1 MGDLVAKSGSPDGRA
16 NTARTEAN
24 RATHGEH
31 GHRGGQASPAS
42 AVAGTH
48 ADTHAAPGEPIAVVG
63 LACRL
68 PGASDLAAFWQL
80 LREGRDAV
88 TDTPPGRHGGGAE
101 PGRSGPAGEDA
112 LPSRGGFLD
121 HVDRFDA
128 AFFGISP
135 REAAAMDPQQRL
147 MLELGWEGLEDA
159 GIVPHSLTDR
169 STGVFVGAIGD
180 DYATLLHRQ
189 GAQAIGAHSAT
200 GLHRSIIANRISYA
214 LRLTGPSMT
223 VDTGQSSSLV
233 AVHLACES
241 LRTGES
247 EIALAGGVNL
257 NLVPESTISAAKF
270 GALSPD
276 GRCYTFDARANGY
289 VRGEGAG
296 LVVLK
301 PLSRALADG
310 DDVHCLI
317 VGSATGNDG
326 GGEGLTVPSP
336 DGQRRVLAHAY
347 RRAGVDPRDV
357 QYVELHGTGTRRG
370 DPVEAAALGSVFGGA
385 EDEGAASGGVAPSG
399 AGDADRSPLA
409 VGSVKT
415 NIGHLEGAAGIAGLL
430 KTALALRHRE
440 LPASLNFQ
448 QEHPDIPLS
457 ELGLRVQ
464 TRLGAWPR
472 EEDRLLAG
480 VSSFGMG
487 GTNCHVVLAEAPR
500 TTGGDTD
507 AGTGGVRGWT
517 ISARTAT
524 ALRAQARRLRAHL
537 DAHPHPRPSTTDI
550 AHSLAATRTAFA
562 RRAVVLATEHEDF
575 SRALADLAAGR
586 PHPAVVQGTVD
597 DGGTAFLF
605 SGQGSQRIG
614 MGSELYEAEPAFAR
628 ALDEVWAHLDPD
640 VRTLLFAE
648 PTPEHTHRLAQTA
661 FTQPALFAV
670 EVALHRY
677 VTSTLGVAP
686 DYLLGHSV
694 GELAAAH
701 AAGVLSLPDACAL
714 VTARGRLMQALP
726 EGGAMVAVEATEAE
740 ITAELDQA
748 DDHAAAP
755 LSLAAVNGPRAC
767 VVSGDADAV
776 TAFAATW
783 AERGRR
789 TRALTVSHA
798 FHSGHMDPML
808 ADFRRVAE
816 GLDYHP
822 PTIPVVSNLTG
833 RPADA
838 AEIQTPDY
846 WVRHV
851 RHAVRFADGVHW
863 LLDQNVTTFLELGPD
878 GALCAMARA
887 CAAERHATADG
898 TGAEPGR
905 DGSPDAAFHAVL
917 RRDRPEPLSLAAAM
931 AGLHVRGAAPARP
944 ALTGEARARRVPLP
958 TYAFQRKRYW
968 LTGAGA
974 SDTPAPVSTQA
985 TATAPAASSAGDVA
999 EEHEHGE
1006 ATPADS
1012 PWRARL
1018 AALSGPE
1025 QTRAVLDQVRT
1036 DIAMVLGHSTAADGD
1051 DGIDVTWSFKD
1062 LGFDS
1067 LTSVELGDRLG
1078 ASTGLRLPSSLLF
1091 DHPTPATLAEH
1102 LRTELL
1108 GITADPSASVRRP
1121 RPGSGDAAEP
1131 VAIVGMACRYPG
1143 AITSPEAL
1151 WRVLAEEQ
1159 DVITPFPTDRGW
1171 DLDALYH
1178 ADPHHHGTSY
1188 TREGGFLHDAAEFD
1202 AEFFGIS
1209 PREALAMDPQQRLLL
1224 ETSWEAFERAG
1235 IDPATLRGSQTG
1247 VFAGAMSQDYGDR
1260 LHEASE
1266 PAEGF
1271 TLTGSAA
1278 SVVSGR
1284 LSYTFGLQ
1292 GPAVTVDTACSS
1304 SLVALHMAVQ
1314 SLRQGECDLALA
1326 GGVTVMPTPG
1336 MFVEFSR
1343 QRGLSADGRCKP
1355 FAAAAD
1361 GTAWAEGAGM
1371 LLVERLSDARRLGHR
1386 VLAVVRGSAVNQD
1399 GASNGL
1405 TAPNGPSQQRVIQQA
1420 LANAD
1425 LTPADVDAVE
1435 AHGTGT
1441 TLGDPIE
1448 AQALLATYGQGREA
1462 DRPLWL
1468 GSIKSNFGHTQAA
1481 AGVAGVIKTVM
1492 ALRCGV
1498 LPRTLHVDEPTPHV
1512 DWSSGGVRLLREAR
1526 EWTRRG
1532 DRPRRGAVSSF
1543 GVSGTNAHV
1552 VVEEVASDEVAG
1564 GPETVVGGGRGLS
1577 GSSVVPWV
1585 VSARSVGAL
1594 AVQAGR
1600 VAAAVSGAD
1609 AVDVGWGLLSSR
1621 SVWEHRAVVWGSGS
1635 GELSSGL
1642 GALASGEVAANVVSG
1657 VASGGSGGAV
1667 WVFPGQG
1674 SQWWG
1679 MGRGLLA
1686 SSPVFAERL
1695 AECEAA
1701 LASHVDWSL
1710 REVLSGE
1717 DEGWLG
1723 RVDVVQP
1730 VLWAVMVSLAAVWE
1744 SFGVEPAAVIGHS
1757 QGEIA
1762 AAVVAGA
1769 LSVED
1774 GARVVALRSAA
1785 IREELAG
1792 RGGMLSLATGAEQAA
1807 AWVEPFEGRVSVAV
1821 LNGPSATVVAGEPGA
1836 LEEIAASA
1844 EAAGVRA
1851 RRVPVDY
1858 ASHSVHVEDIHAR
1871 LLEALGDVEP
1881 QESRV
1886 PVIST
1891 VTGELLDTSTM
1902 DAGYWY
1908 ANLREP
1914 VRFTDA
1920 VTHALASGHRTFVE
1934 VSAHPVLTMGVQ
1946 AIAEAADTE
1955 AIVVGTLRRDEDE
1968 SARFIA
1974 SAAELWTRGVD
1985 VDWSAVYAG
1994 RSVRRVDL
2002 PTYPFQRQCYWLEPT
2017 AGSGDVSG
2025 AGLQAAEHPF
2035 LGATVGLAGGDG
2047 AVLTGRL
2054 SLRTHPWLA
2063 DHAVAGTVVFPGTGF
2078 VELAVRAGDEV
2089 ACGYV
2094 RELTLQ
2100 EPLVLT
2106 EQAAVQVQVVVGAPD
2121 VEGRRSLAIY
2131 SRHADSGTDGGGE
2144 PWVRHAE
2151 GILEVE
2157 APSAPADDLAA
2168 WPPVGAKPL
2177 DVRDRYLR
2185 LSAAAYGYG
2194 PVFQGLQAMWRRG
2207 EEIFAE
2213 VVLPDE
2219 QQGEAGRFGIHP
2231 ALLDA
2236 ALHAALPVD
2245 GGETLLPFVWSG
2257 LSLAAVGASAVR
2269 VRLAPA
2275 GGDAVSLLVADA
2287 SGAPVVRAESLALR
2301 PVDVERLDSGGAA
2314 RRDGLLRTEWQP
2326 LTLEPQADELERWAL
2341 LGDED
2346 AFGFGLP
2353 KHPSVAALAALEQPP
2368 LVAVL
2373 CVQGGQGPDRADQ
2386 AGHSD
2391 QAAVARETLIR
2402 TWETVRAWLAE
2413 ERLAGS
2419 RLVVAT
2425 CGAVAAEAEG
2435 VADLAAAG
2443 VWGLLRSAE
2452 AENPGRFALV
2462 DVDPHSAGPSMEAP
2476 ASSLAAAVGGGE
2488 WQVRVRGGKVAVPR
2502 LVRAAGTTG
2511 EESPGWSGTGTV
2523 LVTGGTGTLGALVA
2537 RRLVREHGVRHLLL
2551 TSRRGLGASGAGE
2564 LVAELE
2570 AQGASV
2576 EVAQCDV
2583 ADRDQA
2589 AALLE
2594 RIPASRPL
2602 TGVVHTAGVL
2612 DDAVVTGLTPER
2624 FERVLRPKVDAAL
2637 NLHELTRDSEH
2648 LSHFVLFSSVVGV
2661 LGGPGQGNYAA
2672 ANAFLDA
2679 LARQRR
2685 AEGLPAT
2692 SLAWGLW
2699 EDASGMTGHM
2709 DQTAVLRM
2717 ARAGI
2722 VGLPTEQGLDLFDA
2736 GTAGSDAALV
2746 AAKLDHGAL
2755 RSHAVNGTLAPML
2768 QGLVRGAGRR
2778 TAAAPQ
2784 GGAVADSLS
2793 RRLAGLTRE
2802 EQEHELLSLVRVNVA
2817 LVLGYASDR
2826 TVDT

>member
-1 MGDLVAKSGSPDGRA
+1 MASADAGAHA
-16 NTARTEAN
+16 ART
-24 RATHGEH
+24 
-31 GHRGGQASPAS
+31 
-42 AVAGTH
+42 
-48 ADTHAAPGEPIAVVG
+48 EPIAVVG

-68 PGASDLAAFWQL
+68 PGASDPAAFWRL
-80 LREGRDAV
+80 LREGREAV
-88 TDTPPGRHGGGAE
+88 TDTPAERHGGAE
-101 PGRSGPAGEDA
+101 PGRAGPHRPEDEDT
-112 LPSRGGFLD
+112 LPGRGGFLD

-135 REAAAMDPQQRL
+135 REAVAMDPQQRL
-147 MLELGWEGLEDA
+147 MLELGWESLEDA
-159 GIVPHSLTDR
+159 GIVPGSLADR

-180 DYATLLHRQ
+180 DYATLLHQQ
-189 GAQAIGAHSAT
+189 GSQAIGAHSAT

-214 LRLTGPSMT
+214 LHLTGPSMT

-336 DGQRRVLAHAY
+336 DGQRRVLSHAY
-347 RRAGVDPRDV
+347 RRAGVEPADV

-385 EDEGAASGGVAPSG
+385 ASGGAASGDS
-399 AGDADRSPLA
+399 GDAGRSPLA

-448 QEHPDIPLS
+448 REHPDIPLG

-500 TTGGDTD
+500 TTDGDAD
-507 AGTGGVRGWT
+507 GGTGADTLAAARCADAVPAPGTTPGADADAAAGPGTVRGWAL
-517 ISARTAT
+517 SARTAT

-537 DAHPHPRPSTTDI
+537 DTHPHPRPSTADV
-550 AHSLAATRTAFA
+550 AHSLATTRTAFA
-562 RRAVVLATEHEDF
+562 RRAVVLATEYEDF

-586 PHPAVVQGTVD
+586 PNPAVVQGTVD
-597 DGGTAFLF
+597 DGATAFLF

-614 MGSELYEAEPAFAR
+614 MGRELYEAEPAFAR
-628 ALDEVWAHLDPD
+628 ALDEVCAHLDPD

-661 FTQPALFAV
+661 YTQPALFAV

-677 VTSTLGVAP
+677 VTSTLGIAP

-740 ITAELDQA
+740 ITAELDRA
-748 DDHAAAP
+748 DRHGAAA

-776 TAFAATW
+776 TAFAAAW

-808 ADFRRVAE
+808 ADFHRVAE

-822 PTIPVVSNLTG
+822 PAIPVVSNLTG

-851 RHAVRFADGVHW
+851 RQAVRFADGVHW
-863 LLDQNVTTFLELGPD
+863 LLDQNVTAFLELGPD

-898 TGAEPGR
+898 TGAEPARGGAR
-905 DGSPDAAFHAVL
+905 DAAFHAVL

-944 ALTGEARARRVPLP
+944 ALTAEARARRVPLP

-968 LTGAGA
+968 LTGAGV
-974 SDTPAPVSTQA
+974 SDVPAPGA
-985 TATAPAASSAGDVA
+985 FPAPATVPGASSAGDEA
-999 EEHEHGE
+999 EEHEHGQ
-1006 ATPADS
+1006 ATPADAPADAPTS
-1012 PWRARL
+1012 WRARL
-1018 AALSGPE
+1018 AALSAPE
-1025 QTRAVLDQVRT
+1025 QTRAVLDQMRT
-1036 DIAMVLGHSTAADGD
+1036 DIAMVLGHSAAADPADGD

-1067 LTSVELGDRLG
+1067 LTSVELRDRLG

-1102 LRTELL
+1102 LRAELL
-1108 GITADPSASVRRP
+1108 GVAADASASVRR
-1121 RPGSGDAAEP
+1121 RRSGAGAGSAGTGEP

-1143 AITSPEAL
+1143 DITSPETL
-1151 WRVLAEEQ
+1151 WRVVAGEQ

-1260 LHEASE
+1260 LHEAGE

-1314 SLRQGECDLALA
+1314 SLRNDECDFALA

-1355 FAAAAD
+1355 FAEAAD

-1371 LLVERLSDARRLGHR
+1371 LVVERLSDARRNGHR

-1405 TAPNGPSQQRVIQQA
+1405 TAPNGPSQQRVIHQA

-1425 LTPADVDAVE
+1425 LTPSDVDAVE

-1448 AQALLATYGQGREA
+1448 AQALLATYGQGRDA
-1462 DRPLWL
+1462 DQPLWL
-1468 GSIKSNFGHTQAA
+1468 GSVKSNFGHTQAA

-1526 EWTRRG
+1526 EWVRRG

-1552 VVEEVASDEVAG
+1552 IVEEVGSDDVTAE
-1564 GPETVVGGGRGLS
+1564 PETVLGGGRGLA

-1594 AVQAGR
+1594 AAQAGR
-1600 VAAAVSGAD
+1600 VAGAVVSDAD
-1609 AVDVGWGLLSSR
+1609 VVDVGWGLVSSR

-1635 GELSSGL
+1635 GELASGL
-1642 GALASGEVAANVVSG
+1642 GALASGEVVGNVVSG
-1657 VASGGSGGAV
+1657 VVAGGSGGSGGV
-1667 WVFPGQG
+1667 VLVFPGQG
-1674 SQWWG
+1674 SQWLG

-1686 SSPVFAERL
+1686 SSPVFADRL
-1695 AECEAA
+1695 AECETA
-1701 LASHVDWSL
+1701 LAPHVEWSL
-1710 REVLSGE
+1710 REVLTGG
-1717 DEGWLG
+1717 DEGWLD

-1744 SFGVEPAAVIGHS
+1744 SLGVEPAGVVGHS

-1762 AAVVAGA
+1762 AAVVAGV
-1769 LSVED
+1769 LSVGD

-1792 RGGMLSLATGAEQAA
+1792 RGGMVSLATGVEQAA
-1807 AWVEPFEGRVSVAV
+1807 AWVEPFGGRVSVAV

-1836 LEEIAASA
+1836 LEEIAAMA

-1858 ASHSVHVEDIHAR
+1858 ASHSVQVEDIHAR
-1871 LLEALGDVEP
+1871 LLEALAEVSP
-1881 QESRV
+1881 KESRV
-1886 PVIST
+1886 PLIST
-1891 VTGELLDTSTM
+1891 VTGEVLDTSTM
-1902 DAGYWY
+1902 DAAYWY

-1920 VTHALASGHRTFVE
+1920 VTEALGSGHRTFVE
-1934 VSAHPVLTMGVQ
+1934 VSAHPVLVMGVQ
-1946 AIAEAADTE
+1946 AIAEAAEVE
-1955 AIVVGTLRRDEDE
+1955 ATVVGTLRRDEDE

-2002 PTYPFQRQCYWLEPT
+2002 PTYPFQRQRYWMEST

-2089 ACGYV
+2089 DCGYV

-2100 EPLVLT
+2100 APLVLT
-2106 EQAAVQVQVVVGAPD
+2106 DQGAVQAQVVVGAPD

-2131 SRHADSGTDGGGE
+2131 SRPAGSGTDGGGE
-2144 PWVRHAE
+2144 PWIRHAE
-2151 GILEVE
+2151 GILEAE
-2157 APSAPADDLAA
+2157 APSVPAEDLAA
-2168 WPPVGAKPL
+2168 WPPAGAEPV

-2185 LSAAAYGYG
+2185 LSAASYGYG

-2207 EEIFAE
+2207 EELFAE

-2236 ALHAALPVD
+2236 ALHAALPVG

-2257 LSLAAVGASAVR
+2257 VSLAAVGASSVR

-2287 SGAPVVRAESLALR
+2287 AGAPVVWAESLALR
-2301 PVDVERLDSGGAA
+2301 PVDVERLDTGGAA
-2314 RRDGLLRTEWQP
+2314 QRDGLLRTEWQP
-2326 LTLEPQADELERWAL
+2326 LTLDPRADELERWAL

-2346 AFGFGLP
+2346 AFGFHLP

-2368 LVAVL
+2368 LAAVL
-2373 CVQGGQGPDRADQ
+2373 CVQSGQGPGRADQ
-2386 AGHSD
+2386 AGQAD
-2391 QAAVARETLIR
+2391 QAVVAHETLIR
-2402 TWETVRAWLAE
+2402 TWETVCDWLAE

-2425 CGAVAAEAEG
+2425 RGAVATAAEG
-2435 VADLAAAG
+2435 VSDLAAAG

-2462 DVDPHSAGPSMEAP
+2462 DVDPDSAGPSIDASV
-2476 ASSLAAAVGGGE
+2476 SSLAAAVSGGE
-2488 WQVRVRGGKVAVPR
+2488 WQVRVRGGELAAPR

-2511 EESPGWSGTGTV
+2511 EESPGWS
-2523 LVTGGTGTLGALVA
+2523 A
-2537 RRLVREHGVRHLLL
+2537 
-2551 TSRRGLGASGAGE
+2551 
-2564 LVAELE
+2564 
-2570 AQGASV
+2570 
-2576 EVAQCDV
+2576 
-2583 ADRDQA
+2583 
-2589 AALLE
+2589 
-2594 RIPASRPL
+2594 
-2602 TGVVHTAGVL
+2602 
-2612 DDAVVTGLTPER
+2612 
-2624 FERVLRPKVDAAL
+2624 
-2637 NLHELTRDSEH
+2637 
-2648 LSHFVLFSSVVGV
+2648 
-2661 LGGPGQGNYAA
+2661 
-2672 ANAFLDA
+2672 
-2679 LARQRR
+2679 
-2685 AEGLPAT
+2685 
-2692 SLAWGLW
+2692 
-2699 EDASGMTGHM
+2699 
-2709 DQTAVLRM
+2709 
-2717 ARAGI
+2717 
-2722 VGLPTEQGLDLFDA
+2722 
-2736 GTAGSDAALV
+2736 
-2746 AAKLDHGAL
+2746 
-2755 RSHAVNGTLAPML
+2755 
-2768 QGLVRGAGRR
+2768 
-2778 TAAAPQ
+2778 
-2784 GGAVADSLS
+2784 
-2793 RRLAGLTRE
+2793 
-2802 EQEHELLSLVRVNVA
+2802 
-2817 LVLGYASDR
+2817 
-2826 TVDT
+2826 